1 MSEPYKFFIS
11 AQGFFLF
18 DYNGSA
24 MLSLYLILEKEL
36 SFSRNNN
43 QFHDILR
50 LLDVLPNFLF
60 TTSETMGHYYL
71 ET

>member
-1 MSEPYKFFIS
+1 MSEPYEFFIS

-36 SFSRNNN
+36 SFSRN
-43 QFHDILR
+43 QVFGL
-50 LLDVLPNFLF
+50 
-60 TTSETMGHYYL
+60 
-71 ET
+71 